1 MSVRRKMQ
9 GREETRRREEDVC
22 DMCTC
27 RRIWMQMRKAND
39 LIKKMDKRQDRRRP
53 TRGPEAHDRTFSLI
67 HRDERARVTAILS
80 YTPEPANI
88 SKTDGIKGWRGCG
101 SPNS

>member
-1 MSVRRKMQ
+1 
-9 GREETRRREEDVC
+9 
-22 DMCTC
+22 MCTC

-39 LIKKMDKRQDRRRP
+39 LKKMDKRQDRRRP

>member
-9 GREETRRREEDVC
+9 GREETGRREEDVC

-88 SKTDGIKGWRGCG
+88 SKTDSIKGWRGCG